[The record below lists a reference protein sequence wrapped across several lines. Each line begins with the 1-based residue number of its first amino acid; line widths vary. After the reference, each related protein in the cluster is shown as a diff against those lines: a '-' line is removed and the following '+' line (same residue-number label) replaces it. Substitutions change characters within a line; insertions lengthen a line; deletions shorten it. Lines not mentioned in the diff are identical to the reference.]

1 MTQADA
7 AIVQAGHADP
17 GSAGRR
23 SVGTL
28 MKRTLVIVILAALA
42 GGLAGAMIGVGLSS
56 DGSNTSTAAP
66 ALAIQTASAPAPS
79 RDALS
84 PETIYRKDAPG
95 VVVITDTQ
103 TQVIPPTFFTPRSTQ
118 KVGALG
124 SGFVIDRQG
133 DIVTNDH
140 VVRGATGIRV
150 GFSSG
155 STYPATIVGQDP
167 STDVAVVRVHTPASA
182 LHPLRFD
189 NSARLSPGDPAYAIG
204 NPFGLDRTMTAGIV
218 SATDRDIQAPNGL
231 SIPDAIQTDAP
242 INHGNSGG
250 PLLDRSGGVIGISS
264 QIEGGTV
271 NANVGIGFAVPSDT
285 ARSVAAQLL
294 LHGHAEHPWLGVRV
308 EGIDP
313 DVAAVVRGLPAH
325 GAAVVQVVKGSPAA
339 RSGLKAG
346 TRQVT
351 VNGVGMLVG
360 GDVIEKVDGKPI
372 TSSGELANLVAQH
385 KPGDRLRLDV
395 VRGGRSRNVEV
406 TLANVPA

>member
-1 MTQADA
+1 MPIRSERGHDHWTAFVDA
-7 AIVQAGHADP
+7 QRDVL
-17 GSAGRR
+17 RR
-23 SVGTL
+23 TVA
-28 MKRTLVIVILAALA
+28 IVILAALA
-42 GGLAGAMIGVGLSS
+42 GGLAGAMIGVGLSNGGS
-56 DGSNTSTAAP
+56 DASTTQQAVT
-66 ALAIQTASAPAPS
+66 IQTAPAPAS
-79 RDALS
+79 SHDAQS
-84 PETIYRKDAPG
+84 PETIYQKDAPG

-103 TQVIPPTFFTPRSTQ
+103 EQVIPPTFFTPPSTE

-155 STYPATIVGQDP
+155 ASYPATIVGQDP
-167 STDVAVVRVHTPASA
+167 STDVAVVRVHAPASA

-189 NSARLSPGDPAYAIG
+189 DSNRLRPGDPVYAIG

-218 SATDRDIQAPNGL
+218 SATGRDIRAPNGL
-231 SIPDAIQTDAP
+231 SISDSIQTDAP

-271 NANVGIGFAVPSDT
+271 NANIGIGFAVPGDT
-285 ARSVAAQLL
+285 ARSVAEQLL
-294 LHGHAEHPWLGVRV
+294 LHGRAEHAWLGVRV
-308 EGIDP
+308 EQIDP
-313 DVAAVVRGLPAH
+313 EVAAVVRGLPSQ

-339 RSGLKAG
+339 RSGLTAG

-360 GDVIEKVDGKPI
+360 GDVIEKVDGKRI
-372 TSSGELANLVAQH
+372 TSSAELAEDVARH
-385 KPGDRLRLDV
+385 RPGDRLSLGV
-395 VRGGRSRNVEV
+395 VRGGKSRTVEV
-406 TLANVPA
+406 TLGNVPG

>member
-1 MTQADA
+1 
-7 AIVQAGHADP
+7 
-17 GSAGRR
+17 
-23 SVGTL
+23 
-28 MKRTLVIVILAALA
+28 MKRTLAIVILAALA
-42 GGLAGAMIGVGLSS
+42 GGLAGAVIGIELNGGS
-56 DGSNTSTAAP
+56 DTNTTQP
-66 ALAIQTASAPAPS
+66 VVAIRTASAPAPS
-79 RDALS
+79 RDALT

-103 TQVIPPTFFTPRSTQ
+103 TQVIPSTFFTPPSTE

-124 SGFVIDRQG
+124 SGFVIDRNG

-140 VVRGATGIRV
+140 VVRGSTGIRI

-155 STYPATIVGQDP
+155 ASYPATIVGQDP
-167 STDVAVVRVHTPASA
+167 STDVAVVRVHTPPSA
-182 LHPLRFD
+182 FHPLRFD
-189 NSARLSPGDPAYAIG
+189 DSARLQPGDPVYAIG

-271 NANVGIGFAVPSDT
+271 NANIGVGFAVPSDT

-308 EGIDP
+308 QEIDP
-313 DVAAVVRGLPAH
+313 DIAAVIRGLPSH
-325 GAAVVQVVKGSPAA
+325 GAAIVQVVKGSPAG
-339 RSGLKAG
+339 RSGLQAG

-351 VNGVGMLVG
+351 VNGVGILVG
-360 GDVIEKVDGKPI
+360 GDVIEKVDGKTI
-372 TSSGELANLVAQH
+372 TSSGQLADLVAQH
-385 KPGDRLRLDV
+385 KPGDRLRLEV
-395 VRGGRSRNVEV
+395 VRGGKIRTVEV
-406 TLANVPA
+406 MVGNVPT

>member
-1 MTQADA
+1 
-7 AIVQAGHADP
+7 
-17 GSAGRR
+17 
-23 SVGTL
+23 

-56 DGSNTSTAAP
+56 DGSSSSTTQP
-66 ALAIQTASAPAPS
+66 AVAIQTASAPAAPS
-79 RDALS
+79 RAALS
-84 PETIYRKDAPG
+84 PEAIYRKDAPG

-124 SGFVIDRQG
+124 SGFVVDRQG

-155 STYPATIVGQDP
+155 SSYPATIVGQDP

-182 LHPLRFD
+182 IHPLWFD
-189 NSARLSPGDPAYAIG
+189 NSAQLLPGDPVYAIG

-218 SATDRDIQAPNGL
+218 SATERDIQAPNGL

-250 PLLDRSGGVIGISS
+250 PLLDRSGGVVGISS
-264 QIEGGTV
+264 QIQGGTV

-294 LHGHAEHPWLGVRV
+294 RHRHAEHPWLGVRV

-313 DVAAVVRGLPAH
+313 EVAAVVRGVPSH

-360 GDVIEKVDGKPI
+360 GDVIEKVDGKRI
-372 TSSGELANLVAQH
+372 ASSAELADLVAAH
-385 KPGDRLRLDV
+385 KPGDRLMLEVARA
-395 VRGGRSRNVEV
+395 GRSRTVEV